1 MRLANLK
8 SLSSK
13 ILVEDYIV
21 SSLWMFEE
29 SDNLDASEYNKHFEQ
44 NSILASE
51 LKSRSGDHRR
61 ALLPLLKHE
70 NPQVKLNAADDLA
83 AIEPLAARKAY
94 QEIIA
99 LDHQPQSGDAI
110 GALRIL
116 NGEFKLKDINWPN

>member
-29 SDNLDASEYNKHFEQ
+29 SDNQDTSEYNKYFEQ
-44 NSILASE
+44 NSKLASE

-70 NPQVKLNAADDLA
+70 NLQVKLNAADDLA

-94 QEIIA
+94 RE
-99 LDHQPQSGDAI
+99 LVELNYLPQSADA
-110 GALRIL
+110 GMALEIL